1 MILMEHHIYPQALSM
16 LASERIIDIVAVM
29 EFNLSKGGYDGKCTY
44 LRGSPI
50 NNFMVNLCQ
59 A

>member
-1 MILMEHHIYPQALSM
+1 MEHHIYPQALSM